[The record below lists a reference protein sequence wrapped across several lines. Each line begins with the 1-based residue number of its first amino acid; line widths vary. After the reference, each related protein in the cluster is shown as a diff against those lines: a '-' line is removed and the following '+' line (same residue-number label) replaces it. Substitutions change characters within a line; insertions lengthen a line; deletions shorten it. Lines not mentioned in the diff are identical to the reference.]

1 MNVITLSSKGQ
12 VVIPSNI
19 RNLLKLNAGDE
30 LVIEVEQNSLKLS
43 PLKYKSLDNLF
54 STYKSTKFVSKKD
67 IKDIKDKKFSKA

>member
-67 IKDIKDKKFSKA
+67 VKDIKDKKFSKA